1 MVARESSLSSDIS
14 WRMLSL
20 GHGAY
25 RQRLDMRCERTG
37 TIVFYVNESFAS
49 KICGGCSFYHA
60 NLGANKIFHCPQCRT
75 TESRDGG
82 ASRKVLL
89 KAVISVAL
97 EALATGISDEGLYQL
112 SLAMVRLASRRA
124 VSGARLLRCL
134 AWLLL
139 RTLRTCSTPS
149 TSRLDRTAGWCRS

>member
-14 WRMLSL
+14 RRMLSL
-20 GHGAY
+20 GHGPY

-37 TIVFYVNESFAS
+37 TIVFYVNESFTS

-97 EALATGISDEGLYQL
+97 EALATGISIAC
-112 SLAMVRLASRRA
+112 SLVHQA
-124 VSGARLLRCL
+124 
-134 AWLLL
+134 
-139 RTLRTCSTPS
+139 
-149 TSRLDRTAGWCRS
+149 CR